1 MSSVTRN
8 KKENLLIVK
17 FGEKIFKMSLSD
29 YLSFVYLQQV
39 FDIEV
44 DEVGNTA
51 DVIPLDMRTLERD
64 YQKSETLKIWD
75 I

>member
-1 MSSVTRN
+1 
-8 KKENLLIVK
+8 
-17 FGEKIFKMSLSD
+17 MSLSD